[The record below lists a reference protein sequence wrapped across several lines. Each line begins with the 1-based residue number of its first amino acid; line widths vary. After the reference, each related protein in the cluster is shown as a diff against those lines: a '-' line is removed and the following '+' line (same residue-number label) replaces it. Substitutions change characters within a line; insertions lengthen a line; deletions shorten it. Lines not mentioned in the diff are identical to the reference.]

1 MTYVFGYPEAVML
14 RRVLCIL
21 LICCGLSTPQM
32 ALSETWLLV
41 EVRAMPQGCSN
52 PMRCLHKT
60 TVLVRN
66 FLSLTHADKQKFAR
80 RLNSMA
86 VVRAL
91 PDSVM
96 EKALGHTAEKEP
108 DLHDLPVSPKAE
120 IFRGH
125 PGVYFDTTALD
136 KDAEIAKF
144 SAYVRKEFDRIG
156 LRLLTEAERD
166 ATPGRPTL
174 ALRFQKHSESEGCII
189 PFAVSLSL
197 TEEVI
202 VARAPDVKIAVTVWS
217 GRVAQN
223 LANLHYTPES
233 ALRDMIDKLVADY
246 QSVNAT

>member
-1 MTYVFGYPEAVML
+1 ML
-14 RRVLCIL
+14 RLFCLI
-21 LICCGLSTPQM
+21 LICGTLFAPQR
-32 ALSETWLLV
+32 ALAETWLLV

-52 PMRCLHKT
+52 PMRCLHQT
-60 TVLVRN
+60 TVVVRN
-66 FLSLTHADKQKFAR
+66 FLSLTYADKRKFAR

-96 EKALGHTAEKEP
+96 ETVLGHTPNKEP
-108 DLHDLPVSPKAE
+108 DLHDIPVSPKAE
-120 IFRGH
+120 ILRGH
-125 PGVYFDTTALD
+125 PGVYFDASGLERDSETASF
-136 KDAEIAKF
+136 A
-144 SAYVRKEFDRIG
+144 AYVRKEFDRIG
-156 LRLLTEAERD
+156 LRILTEQERD

-174 ALRFQKHSESEGCII
+174 ALRFQKRSENEGCIS
-189 PFAVSLSL
+189 PFAVSLSI

-246 QSVNAT
+246 QSVNAS